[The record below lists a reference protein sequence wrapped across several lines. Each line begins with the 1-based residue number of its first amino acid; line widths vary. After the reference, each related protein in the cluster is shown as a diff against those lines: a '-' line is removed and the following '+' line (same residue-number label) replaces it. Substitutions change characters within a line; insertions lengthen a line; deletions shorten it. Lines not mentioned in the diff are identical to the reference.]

1 MPKSKKYRKTEM
13 PPKTVSFE
21 ENLEKLKEIVED
33 LESRDF
39 PLKESLEKFQKGVAL
54 IKQCHKELETAEL
67 KIETI
72 LKKDGKIITNPLKKE
87 TD

>member
-1 MPKSKKYRKTEM
+1 MPKSKKYRKTKM

-21 ENLEKLKEIVED
+21 ENLEKLKELVED

-39 PLKESLEKFQKGVAL
+39 PLKESLEKFQEGVDL
-54 IKQCHKELETAEL
+54 IKQCHKELETTEL

>member
-1 MPKSKKYRKTEM
+1 MPKSKKYRKTKM

-21 ENLEKLKEIVED
+21 ENLEKLKELVED

-39 PLKESLEKFQKGVAL
+39 PLKESLGKFQKGVDL